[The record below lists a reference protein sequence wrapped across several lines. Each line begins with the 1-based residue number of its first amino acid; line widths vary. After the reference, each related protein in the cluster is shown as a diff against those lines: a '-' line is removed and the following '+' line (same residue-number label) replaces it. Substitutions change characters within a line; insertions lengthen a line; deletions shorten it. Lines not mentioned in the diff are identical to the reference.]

1 MKQRITVLLGVIS
14 YLFYSAQASAQALE
28 EVVVTAQKRE
38 QSLQDVPISVMAF
51 DGEQLER
58 QIKTEVK
65 DLARIVPGLTFS
77 EPTTNAGRSVKIRGV
92 GTQSFGSVID
102 QSVGVVVDGVV
113 ASSVVAS
120 FIEFSDVERLEVL
133 RGPQGMLFGKN
144 ASAGLINISTRSPS
158 AELSAGFGAT
168 YGSDNFINLNGYI
181 SGSLGSDK
189 LLGLI
194 SAYNNS
200 YDGLIKNTFPG
211 EDDSNDKDQYGGRVK
226 LQWLPTE
233 ALDLTFTHS
242 IVADNPTRGHSTLV
256 EVIPGS
262 VIDLEGGKVSDEG
275 DSIFDQDYSVQ
286 DTDVDMSILE
296 LNYQLEKMTF
306 TSISSYTKETFEDRN
321 AADNYG
327 RTALPANDND
337 TEIKQYTQELRLTS
351 DTDGD
356 LKYVAG
362 LYYFQRDYDNSFI
375 RIIDFYGLGLIP
387 VPSLQ
392 SSVIKDE
399 QAKQQS
405 YAAFGQATWSFTENT
420 RLSLGAR
427 YNYEEIEGYENRT
440 KIPGTIQ
447 EGAEGVEEDND
458 TDSAWSWR
466 IIGEQDVTDSAMVYA
481 SIARGYKGPAVNTLG
496 GNSFGADFIVGPE
509 IPTSYELGIKSE
521 WFDNRL
527 RLNAAAYYT
536 EFEDFQASAQVP
548 GVIPPEFFLTNAG
561 ELETQGIEVELQALP
576 MENLFLTGGIAYT
589 DAVFSDYKSSPCY
602 EGQTEELGCI
612 DGSQD
617 LSGAKLP
624 NAPEWMVN
632 VSADYTIPVS
642 TYNFDVF
649 LRGEYSWRD
658 DSIYAVDQN
667 PLHFIEAYD
676 ILDLYAGIR
685 ASNGRYTLQVFIKNA
700 LDDYYISTI
709 GGQQVVGA
717 ITAQAYNYDYKRRY
731 GIQLG
736 MSF

>member
-181 SGSLGSDK
+181 SGPLGSDK

-362 LYYFQRDYDNSFI
+362 LYYFQRDYVNAVHPHH
-375 RIIDFYGLGLIP
+375 RLLRPGIDSRAQPPKLRH
-387 VPSLQ
+387 Q
-392 SSVIKDE
+392 
-399 QAKQQS
+399 
-405 YAAFGQATWSFTENT
+405 
-420 RLSLGAR
+420 RR
-427 YNYEEIEGYENRT
+427 
-440 KIPGTIQ
+440 
-447 EGAEGVEEDND
+447 
-458 TDSAWSWR
+458 
-466 IIGEQDVTDSAMVYA
+466 A
-481 SIARGYKGPAVNTLG
+481 S
-496 GNSFGADFIVGPE
+496 
-509 IPTSYELGIKSE
+509 
-521 WFDNRL
+521 
-527 RLNAAAYYT
+527 
-536 EFEDFQASAQVP
+536 
-548 GVIPPEFFLTNAG
+548 
-561 ELETQGIEVELQALP
+561 
-576 MENLFLTGGIAYT
+576 
-589 DAVFSDYKSSPCY
+589 
-602 EGQTEELGCI
+602 QT
-612 DGSQD
+612 
-617 LSGAKLP
+617 AKLCCFRP
-624 NAPEWMVN
+624 GNLE
-632 VSADYTIPVS
+632 
-642 TYNFDVF
+642 
-649 LRGEYSWRD
+649 
-658 DSIYAVDQN
+658 
-667 PLHFIEAYD
+667 LH
-676 ILDLYAGIR
+676 
-685 ASNGRYTLQVFIKNA
+685 
-700 LDDYYISTI
+700 
-709 GGQQVVGA
+709 
-717 ITAQAYNYDYKRRY
+717 
-731 GIQLG
+731 
-736 MSF
+736 